1 MKITRI
7 PRKRDLHKK
16 RVAAY
21 CRVSTLLENQED
33 SFETQV
39 SYYTAFIE
47 SNEEWEFAGIYSDE
61 KSGTKADNRPGFQQ
75 MVLDALEGRVDYIL
89 VKSVSRFSRNIV
101 DCQKYVKLLHG
112 NGVEVRFEKEN
123 LDTSD
128 PSCSMM
134 FSFLSTISQD
144 ESHSIS
150 ENVKWAY
157 RERFK
162 RGEYNLGNNR
172 IFGYDSEDGK
182 LVPNEYADAVRTIY
196 KLFLDGK
203 TFTEIADAMR
213 QADVCGRHG
222 APLTV
227 PGIIYILENEVYVG
241 DKLLQKRAPKNFL
254 TKQPEK
260 GVEFESNYLTEDHE
274 AIIDR
279 DTWLWA
285 QGLMRTR
292 REELDSGKMKYHGG
306 RTHFLYGKV
315 FCSGCG
321 SPMTRRTLRCSS
333 KGTANYKAW
342 ECKEHHLG
350 RKGNG
355 CRMRTIREDE
365 LLAAISDQMGYP
377 EDREFPVE
385 WFLKEVARVE
395 IGMEAV
401 TVIRAKAE
409 QSA

>member
-1 MKITRI
+1 MKITHI
-7 PRKRDLHKK
+7 PRKRDLHKR

-21 CRVSTLLENQED
+21 CRVSTLLDNQED
-33 SFETQV
+33 SFEMQV
-39 SYYTAFIE
+39 SYYTAFIAA
-47 SNEEWEFAGIYSDE
+47 NEEWEFAGIYSDE

-75 MVLDALEGRVDYIL
+75 MVMDALDGKVDYIL
-89 VKSVSRFSRNIV
+89 VKSVSRFSRNMV

-123 LDTSD
+123 LDTAD

-162 RGEYNLGNNR
+162 RGEYNLGSNR
-172 IFGYDSEDGK
+172 VFGYDSEDGK
-182 LVPNEYADAVRTIY
+182 LVPNEYADAVRRIY
-196 KLFLDGK
+196 SLFMDGR
-203 TFTEIADAMR
+203 TFTEIAAEMKA
-213 QADVCGRHG
+213 ADVCGRHG

-260 GVEFESNYLTEDHE
+260 NVEFESRYLENDHE
-274 AIIDR
+274 PIIDR
-279 DTWLWA
+279 DTWDWV
-285 QGLMRTR
+285 QGLMKTR
-292 REELDSGKMKYHGG
+292 REELENGIKYHKG

-315 FCSGCG
+315 FCAGCG
-321 SPMTRRTLRCSS
+321 ALMTRRTLRCSS
-333 KGTANYKAW
+333 KGTENYKAW
-342 ECKEHHLG
+342 TCKEHHLG
-350 RKGNG
+350 RQGNG
-355 CRMRTIREDE
+355 CRMRTIREDD
-365 LLAAISDQMGYP
+365 LLAAIRDQMGYP
-377 EDREFPVE
+377 EDGEFPVE
-385 WFLKEVARVE
+385 WFLKEVDRVE
-395 IGMEAV
+395 VGED
-401 TVIRAKAE
+401 TVRVLRAE
-409 QSA
+409 LS